1 MVRINRIG
9 IGSAFKVFALVSAL
23 MWAIFGILYLLMIF
37 AVADAATMTTNS
49 FQTTT
54 TSMDGLGMAAFFM
67 YACGVPLYA
76 IMGGIFG
83 AALAFAYNIISG
95 WVGGL
100 ELEVEGTVLEPTNPI
115 YKPERTI
122 HIPDRQF

>member
-1 MVRINRIG
+1 
-9 IGSAFKVFALVSAL
+9 
-23 MWAIFGILYLLMIF
+23 LYLLLIF
-37 AVADAATMTTNS
+37 SIADAATMTTTNS

-54 TSMDGLGMAAFFM
+54 TPTEGLGMAAFFM

-83 AALAFAYNIISG
+83 AGLAFAYNIISG

-100 ELEVEGTVLEPTNPI
+100 ELEVEGTILEPTLPL